1 MQLLNRLAKG
11 FPLVKATTRSSL
23 EVLANWLRDECQAK
37 LHQLL
42 NYEPLAGLQP
52 VLARN

>member
-1 MQLLNRLAKG
+1 MQSLHRPAKV
-11 FPLVKATTRSSL
+11 FQLVKATTRSSL
-23 EVLANWLRDECQAK
+23 RVLTNWLKGECPAK